1 MILDPTSPESSNDVK
16 SESYMCIHY
25 ICGFILISN
34 AFLFDDLTLHIGLII
49 NFLLF
54 QLWVIQINYICIL
67 YILVEWN
74 LFFQKLIFS
83 FCSNILHNDPFIDHR
98 TLSLT
103 DFHPWDCWTNNHSVV
118 ITFSYCYLLVGLF
131 VLFLQ
136 RQWQFSR

>member
-34 AFLFDDLTLHIGLII
+34 TFLFDDLTLHIGLII

-74 LFFQKLIFS
+74 LFFQKLIIS
-83 FCSNILHNDPFIDHR
+83 FCNNILHNDTFIDYR
-98 TLSLT
+98 TLFLT

>member
-67 YILVEWN
+67 YILFEWN
-74 LFFQKLIFS
+74 LFFQKLIIS
-83 FCSNILHNDPFIDHR
+83 FCNNILHNDPFIDYR

-103 DFHPWDCWTNNHSVV
+103 DFHPWDCWTSNHSVV
-118 ITFSYCYLLVGLF
+118 ITFSYCYLLVSLF
-131 VLFLQ
+131 ILFLQ